1 MDRSARGH
9 HSPNVAVRILR
20 AFGRVSA
27 LAAQTFFATL
37 SAMSNKANAP
47 LLPPD
52 TKPLPRPED
61 YRP

>member
-1 MDRSARGH
+1 MDKSAEGSRSWD
-9 HSPNVAVRILR
+9 PAVRILR
-20 AFGRVSA
+20 ACGRVSA
-27 LAAQTFFATL
+27 RAVEILFATL
-37 SAMSNKANAP
+37 SAMSDKANAP

>member
-1 MDRSARGH
+1 MDRSARGYR
-9 HSPNVAVRILR
+9 SRSRAVRILR

-27 LAAQTFFATL
+27 LAVQIFFATL
-37 SAMSNKANAP
+37 SALSDKANTP

-52 TKPLPRPED
+52 TKPLPRPKD